1 MPIITYIEFIVAAGL
16 FASASPRSHQFTQHF
31 VVVPKKYEN
40 WYNLNHTF
48 ASATDIRQHRTR
60 GIWIWF
66 CCLCVFFV
74 QFFGCAALN
83 NLKRYYSHFVVV
95 ASSRQMSIDSQ
106 SAHRF
111 AAIVIV
117 VLRRKFVR
125 TRTWHIWY
133 ATLETTAAHWML
145 TRTKTRRWHF
155 IRFGEEWMRSISM
168 RFGLKCEKHTVPQ
181 LNRMV
186 KKTYIRNR
194 LVCILFRT
202 PRISPSSSVWR
213 LRTPISFE
221 NTVSRHSLKCFCVRL
236 KCVQQQT
243 CAIRRFFDYFLWN

>member
-1 MPIITYIEFIVAAGL
+1 MEFFVDDHVRCIVDDQKNRNRYESVNADNHVYRIHSCCRP
-16 FASASPRSHQFTQHF
+16 FSRRRHQQVTNSHTTF

-66 CCLCVFFV
+66 SCLCVFFV
-74 QFFGCAALN
+74 QFFWLRCVEY
-83 NLKRYYSHFVVV
+83 LKRYYSHFVVV

-117 VLRRKFVR
+117 VLRRKVVR
-125 TRTWHIWY
+125 TQTWHIWY

-155 IRFGEEWMRSISM
+155 IRFGEKWMRSISM
-168 RFGLKCEKHTVPQ
+168 RFGLKCEKQHRAVVSCVPQ
-181 LNRMV
+181 LNWMV
-186 KKTYIRNR
+186 KKT
-194 LVCILFRT
+194 
-202 PRISPSSSVWR
+202 
-213 LRTPISFE
+213 
-221 NTVSRHSLKCFCVRL
+221 
-236 KCVQQQT
+236 
-243 CAIRRFFDYFLWN
+243 